1 MALHPY
7 TGKPRNVVRLAE
19 LARREMRRFRDGRKP
34 IWITELSWPAAK
46 GKTKN
51 TTGFE
56 TTDRGQARRLG
67 EGLRLLARPASAC
80 GSSGSSGTRGS
91 RARTRRT
98 RSTTPACAACA
109 ATRIVSVPA
118 LAAFRKA
125 ARRLQGCAKA
135 PGDATRC
142 R

>member
-7 TGKPRNVVRLAE
+7 TGKPRNVVRLAGF
-19 LARREMRRFRDGRKP
+19 ARKEMRRYHDGRKP

-56 TTDRGQARRLG
+56 TTDRGQAPRLR
-67 EGLRLLARPASAC
+67 EGLRLLATRPQAAADRAGVLVHVALARGLAELVRLLRPAP
-80 GSSGSSGTRGS
+80 
-91 RARTRRT
+91 RARRPDRLG
-98 RSTTPACAACA
+98 PGAGG
-109 ATRIVSVPA
+109 VPHG
-118 LAAFRKA
+118 

-135 PGDATRC
+135 SGDATRC